1 MRSAASYGFI
11 LLSTLSSEQR
21 QEGTCE
27 KHQGEPYKEGKEDT
41 PVKIGK

>member
-21 QEGTCE
+21 QEGTCG
-27 KHQGEPYKEGKEDT
+27 KHQGDKEDKEDT